1 MIKKILKKLDKKKTN
16 RTKKD
21 SWEDIIGRHYALSDG
36 EFIDELVANYEPPKR
51 KSKINLAG

>member
-21 SWEDIIGRHYALSDG
+21 SWEDIMGRHHDLSDG
-36 EFIDELVANYEPPKR
+36 EFIDELIANYEPPKR
-51 KSKINLAG
+51 KSNIHNN